1 LKEVKIFMKQ
11 IIISV
16 VSALLAVVGVIWF
29 FQGIGVIKGS
39 FMSNQ
44 IIWSIIG
51 AIVLVIAAGLFW
63 YSNLRKTN

>member
-1 LKEVKIFMKQ
+1 MKQ

-16 VSALLAVVGVIWF
+16 VSALLAVAGVIWF

-39 FMSNQ
+39 FMTNQ
-44 IIWSIIG
+44 IIWSVIG

-63 YSNLRKTN
+63 YANLRKSS